1 MSKPTQKNDLTIEEL
16 VSLAKRRGFI
26 FQGSE
31 IYGGLAGTYDYGP
44 YGVALRNNLK
54 QAWWRFF
61 VEQRDDMFGIDAAIL
76 MNAKTWEAS
85 GHTGAGF
92 ADPLV
97 EDKVT
102 RKRYRVDHFLEE
114 NGVDPQGMTLEQM
127 SAKIKDLKLKS
138 PDGNEL
144 GEARQFNLMFE
155 TRAGV
160 VEDTSS
166 KVYLRPET
174 AQGIFVNF
182 KNVMDSLHPKL
193 PFGLAQIGKAFR
205 NEITP
210 KDFIFR
216 TREFEQME
224 IEYFI
229 KPDSWEKSFDEW
241 VYAIKAF
248 LTGIGIDLE
257 DVHELDVPE
266 EERAHYSKKT
276 IDFEYKFPFGTKELI
291 GLAYR
296 TDFDLANHAKQSGAE
311 LRYQDPHSG
320 ERFIPH
326 VIEPSFGVDR
336 LMLAVIAAAYTV
348 EEVNGESRTV
358 LKLKPE
364 LSPVKVAV
372 SPLLRNK
379 PELVEVAQK
388 VYKDLKKEFGA
399 VMYDD
404 NGNIGKRYRRQDE
417 IGTPLCITIDFDSLD
432 DKSVTIRNRDSLKQV
447 RVKISELTSEIK
459 KQLDQ
464 F

>member
-241 VYAIKAF
+241 VDAIKAF

-388 VYKDLKKEFGA
+388 VYKDLKIEFGA